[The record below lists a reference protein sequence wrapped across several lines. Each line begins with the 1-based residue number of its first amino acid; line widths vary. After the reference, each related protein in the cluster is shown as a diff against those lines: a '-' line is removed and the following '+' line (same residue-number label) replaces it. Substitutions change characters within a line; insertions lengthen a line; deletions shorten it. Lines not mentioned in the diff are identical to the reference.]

1 MKLALFILTTTFAL
15 KAAPVTALRFS
26 PDGKYLLISRV
37 RAIEVRAVD
46 GKEKAHKIPC
56 GFDKILALTF
66 SADGKSLAVAG
77 GTPGDMG
84 GVHLLDWPSGKVLG
98 KWDVF
103 EDVATC
109 VEFGATVNIV
119 AGSAD
124 SSLLLLDQRRE
135 GRVIRRFEGHTKAVR
150 GLALAPGGKMLVSV
164 SADRTLK
171 SWNYSTG
178 KVERSLGNHLGPV
191 NAVAFRPGA
200 RMTSCA
206 TVSDDKTVRLW
217 QPAIGRMVR
226 IVRGHGGPIFSV
238 AFSLDGTR
246 MFSIGREGIGRIID
260 ADSDKVLHQWHAHKD
275 WAYALAVGPEGL
287 LATGDWRGEVEL
299 WTAKGDIVL
308 PQGK

>member
-1 MKLALFILTTTFAL
+1 VKLALFILTTTFAL
-15 KAAPVTALRFS
+15 KAAPVTALRFA
-26 PDGKYLLISRV
+26 PDGKYLLIGRT
-37 RAIEVRAVD
+37 RAIEVRAVTD
-46 GKEKAHKIPC
+46 KEKTRKIPC
-56 GFDKILALTF
+56 GFDKIMALTF
-66 SADGKSLAVAG
+66 SSDGKTLAVAG
-77 GTPGDMG
+77 GTPGDVG

-109 VEFGATVNIV
+109 VEFGVAVNIV

-124 SSLLLLDQRRE
+124 SSILLLDQRRE

-150 GLALAPGGKMLVSV
+150 GLALVPGEKMLVSV

-171 SWNYSTG
+171 SWNYLTG
-178 KVERSLGNHLGPV
+178 KVERSFDHHLGSV
-191 NAVAFRPGA
+191 HAVAFRPGTPIA
-200 RMTSCA
+200 SCA

-217 QPAIGRMVR
+217 QPTIGRMVR

-238 AFSLDGTR
+238 AFSMDGTR

-275 WAYALAVGPEGL
+275 WVYALAVGPEGIL
-287 LATGDWRGEVEL
+287 TTGDWRGEVKL
-299 WTAKGDIVL
+299 WRIVGDKV
-308 PQGK
+308 KKF